1 MTQRWAYLGPEGTF
15 TEQAAHDLV
24 QRVGPADAELI
35 PHSTVSAALAA
46 LRAGEVDAAVVP
58 VENSVEGA
66 VALTHDEL
74 AHGEAVG
81 MFAEAFVP
89 VTFSLLARP
98 GARAADI
105 RTVGS
110 HPHGHAQ
117 VRDWLVTNLP
127 HAQPVTTSSTAAAA
141 AQVAAGE
148 LDAAAAAPMAGV
160 RYGLEPLATDIGL
173 DSAAVT
179 RFALL
184 RRPGPPPPRTGNDR
198 TSLILSVPNRPGA
211 LFEVLQE
218 VAVRG
223 INMVRLESR
232 PARSR
237 MGDYVFLLDVD
248 GHLADPAIG
257 EMVQAVARR
266 SGLLRWLGSYPRAAG
281 ENVPVPDYASED
293 SYDRAHRLVRD
304 LLTGKVTE

>member
-15 TEQAAHDLV
+15 TEQAAQDLRD
-24 QRVGPADAELI
+24 RVADAGTELV
-35 PHSTVSAALAA
+35 SAVTVSAALAA
-46 LRAGEVDAAVVP
+46 LRSREVDAAVVP

-81 MFAEAFVP
+81 IFAEAYVR

-98 GARAADI
+98 GTDLAAI

-117 VRDWLVTNLP
+117 VRDWLATNLS

-141 AQVAAGE
+141 AQVAAGQ
-148 LDAAAAAPMAGV
+148 LDAAASAPMAGV
-160 RYGLEPLATDIGL
+160 RYGLQTLATDIGL

-198 TSLILSVPNRPGA
+198 TSLILSVQNRPGA

-248 GHLADPAIG
+248 GHLGDPAIG
-257 EMVQAVARR
+257 DMVQAVARR

-281 ENVPVPDYASED
+281 QNVAVPDFATDDHYRRANLMVQNLLSEGC
-293 SYDRAHRLVRD
+293 A
-304 LLTGKVTE
+304 E

>member
-1 MTQRWAYLGPEGTF
+1 MN
-15 TEQAAHDLV
+15 
-24 QRVGPADAELI
+24 
-35 PHSTVSAALAA
+35 SAAASATRMRQPPEKLSTGRACAA
-46 LRAGEVDAAVVP
+46 ASKPRPDRIVAARAGAA
-58 VENSVEGA
+58 S
-66 VALTHDEL
+66 
-74 AHGEAVG
+74 
-81 MFAEAFVP
+81 
-89 VTFSLLARP
+89 
-98 GARAADI
+98 
-105 RTVGS
+105 
-110 HPHGHAQ
+110 
-117 VRDWLVTNLP
+117 
-127 HAQPVTTSSTAAAA
+127 
-141 AQVAAGE
+141 
-148 LDAAAAAPMAGV
+148 APMAGV
-160 RYGLEPLATDIGL
+160 RYGLQTLATDIGL

-198 TSLILSVPNRPGA
+198 TSLILSVQNRPGA

-257 EMVQAVARR
+257 DMVQAVARR

-281 ENVPVPDYASED
+281 QNVAVPDFATDDHYRRANRMVQNLLSEGC
-293 SYDRAHRLVRD
+293 A
-304 LLTGKVTE
+304 E